1 MRIGLYGMP
10 TCGKS
15 YILERID
22 FMEVIHGSRLLRQM
36 TPDFDNLDDEGR
48 KEARRKFALMVSQ
61 KDDYIIDGHYAF
73 GNEIAFTAEDGAM
86 YDAFVYLY
94 IDPGILMKRMGESDR
109 NRKYLVYDISKW
121 QAREIEELRE
131 YCHKNDKDFYVID
144 NPQDNSFVDTDMA
157 LDFLHD
163 INCGYSCLNYAK
175 QCASCIMEKAIE
187 ERVNLL
193 DGDKTI
199 TIEDTSGAVFGYKT
213 HLYDGNFYT
222 GFQSWRQGIE
232 FKDYKIPKIR
242 EIPVALNDK
251 VLSICN
257 NNSYILTSGH
267 ENIWRFIASEL
278 GYGYFCGDMM
288 SAETKY
294 FITKF
299 LQESG
304 KYVTAFGD
312 GMNDYYMLKQADTG
326 YLVTRPDG
334 NISRSLRGKTMEGLN
349 IVYTE
354 AK

>member
-36 TPDFDNLDDEGR
+36 NPDFDNLDDKGR
-48 KEARRKFALMVSQ
+48 NEARRKFALMVSQ
-61 KDDYIIDGHYAF
+61 RDDYIIDGHYAF
-73 GNEIAFTAEDGAM
+73 GDELAFTVEDGDM
-86 YDAFVYLY
+86 YDAFVYIY
-94 IDPGILMKRMGESDR
+94 IDPGILMKRMEESDR

-121 QAREIEELRE
+121 QTREIEGLRE

-144 NPQDNSFVDTDMA
+144 NPQHNSFADTDIA
-157 LDFLHD
+157 LGFLHD
-163 INCGYSCLNYAK
+163 ISCGYSCLNYAK
-175 QCASCIMEKAIE
+175 QCASSIMEKTTE

-199 TIEDTSGAVFGYKT
+199 TIEDTSAAVFGYKT

-222 GFQSWRQGIE
+222 GFQSWRQAIE
-232 FKDYKIPKIR
+232 FKSYEIPKIK
-242 EIPVALNDK
+242 EFPVPLNVK

-257 NNSYILTSGH
+257 SNSFILTSGH
-267 ENIWRFIASEL
+267 EHIWGFIASEL
-278 GYGYFCGDMM
+278 GYGCFCGNMM

-304 KYVTAFGD
+304 KYITAFGD
-312 GMNDYYMLKQADTG
+312 GMNDYYMLKQADVG
-326 YLVTRPDG
+326 YLVTKPDG
-334 NISRSLRGKTMEGLN
+334 SISRSLRGRATEGLN
-349 IVYTE
+349 IVYSE
-354 AK
+354 EK